1 MGRLFPTLFLS
12 VIPLRHTTESGQ
24 AHRTLMDKN
33 AVRIKDIAAKA
44 NVSVGTV
51 DRVLHNRGRVSEEVR
66 QKVLTMM
73 QELNYEPNMIARTL
87 GSNRTYQLAA
97 LQPDHTLDPYWQAP
111 WDGIEKAA
119 RELKQYGINLTS
131 YPYSLTEVGSFLAQA
146 EAATL
151 ARPDGIL
158 IAPLFYRESLAFF
171 ARWQQQGIPFVL
183 FNTYIAELPAL
194 SYVGQDSYQSGYL
207 AGKLV
212 QVGQPQPSTFLIAHI
227 AEDLTNSLHITQKE
241 RGFRDYFAQ
250 LAAAQE
256 VLPPEER
263 ARNPYT
269 ILSVELPNPAEPSF
283 ARQLNRLLDEEPQLR
298 GIFVS
303 TSKAYEI
310 APYLQ
315 AYRRKEIRLV
325 GYDLLER
332 NIHFLREG
340 VIDFL
345 INQNPKKQGYRG
357 IYALAD
363 LLVFKK
369 EVAPLKY
376 LPLDIITRENLQYY
390 L

>member
-1 MGRLFPTLFLS
+1 MN
-12 VIPLRHTTESGQ
+12 
-24 AHRTLMDKN
+24 KN

-51 DRVLHNRGRVSEEVR
+51 DRVLHNRGRVSEDVR
-66 QKVLTMM
+66 QKVLAMM
-73 QELNYEPNMIARTL
+73 QELNYEPNLIARTL

-119 RELKQYGINLTS
+119 RELKQYGVNLTV
-131 YPYSLTEVGSFLAQA
+131 YPYSLTEVDSFLVQA
-146 EAATL
+146 EAATR

-158 IAPLFYRESLAFF
+158 IAPLFYRESLVFF
-171 ARWQQQGIPFVL
+171 ERWQQQGIPFVL
-183 FNTYIAELPAL
+183 FNTDIAELPAL

-212 QVGQPQPSTFLIAHI
+212 QVGQPRPSTFLIAHI
-227 AEDLTNSLHITQKE
+227 AEDLTNSVHITQKE

-250 LAAAQE
+250 FAAVE
-256 VLPPEER
+256 DELSTEER
-263 ARNPYT
+263 PKNPYT
-269 ILSVELPNPAEPSF
+269 ILSIELPNPAELSF
-283 ARQLNRLLDEEPQLR
+283 ARQLDRLLDEESQLR

-315 AYRRKEIRLV
+315 AYHREEIRLV

-340 VIDFL
+340 AIDFL

-357 IYALAD
+357 LYALAD

-369 EVAPLKY
+369 EVAPRKY
-376 LPLDIITRENLQYY
+376 LPLDIITKENLQYY

>member
-1 MGRLFPTLFLS
+1 MGKR
-12 VIPLRHTTESGQ
+12 
-24 AHRTLMDKN
+24 

-66 QKVLTMM
+66 QKVMLMM
-73 QELNYEPNMIARTL
+73 EELEYEPNMIARTL

-97 LQPDHTLDPYWQAP
+97 IQPDHTLDPYWQAP

-119 RELKQYGINLTS
+119 RELKQYGVNLTVYS
-131 YPYSLTEVGSFLAQA
+131 YSLTEVDSFLAQA
-146 EAATL
+146 EEAT
-151 ARPDGIL
+151 RSQPDGIL

-171 ARWQQQGIPFVL
+171 ARWQQQGIPYVL
-183 FNTYIAELPAL
+183 FNTYIAELPSL
-194 SYVGQDSYQSGYL
+194 SYVGQDSYQSGFL

-212 QVGQPQPSTFLIAHI
+212 QFGQAQAGTFLIAHI
-227 AEDLTNSLHITQKE
+227 AEDIANSVHVTQKE

-250 LAAAQE
+250 LTAEAADGHE
-256 VLPPEER
+256 YHKSPYNIISIDLPQ
-263 ARNPYT
+263 
-269 ILSVELPNPAEPSF
+269 PADPSF
-283 ARQLNRLLDEEPQLR
+283 ARQLNRLLDDDEIQLK

-315 AYRRKEIRLV
+315 AYHREDIRLV
-325 GYDLLER
+325 GYDLLEK
-332 NIHFLREG
+332 NIHFLNEG
-340 VIDFL
+340 IIDFL

-357 IYALAD
+357 LFALAD
-363 LLVFKK
+363 LLIFKK

-390 L
+390 IK

>member
-1 MGRLFPTLFLS
+1 M
-12 VIPLRHTTESGQ
+12 E
-24 AHRTLMDKN
+24 KN

-66 QKVLTMM
+66 QKVLAMM

-97 LQPDHTLDPYWQAP
+97 IQPDHTLDPYWQAP

-119 RELKQYGINLTS
+119 RELRQYGVNLTS
-131 YPYSLTEVGSFLAQA
+131 YPYGLTEVDSFMKQA
-146 EAATL
+146 EAATR
-151 ARPDGIL
+151 AQPDGIL
-158 IAPLFYRESLAFF
+158 IAPLFYRESMAFF
-171 ARWQQQGIPFVL
+171 ERWQHQGIPYVL

-207 AGKLV
+207 AGKLA

-227 AEDLTNSLHITQKE
+227 AEDLTNSVHITQKE

-250 LAAAQE
+250 FVAAPDKQA
-256 VLPPEER
+256 PDER
-263 ARNPYT
+263 PKNPYT
-269 ILSVELPNPAEPSF
+269 VISVELPNPAEPSF
-283 ARQLNRLLDEEPQLR
+283 ARQLDRLLDEEPQLR

-315 AYRRKEIRLV
+315 VYHREEIRLV

-340 VIDFL
+340 AIDFL

-376 LPLDIITRENLQYY
+376 LPLDIITKENLQYY
-390 L
+390 T

>member
-1 MGRLFPTLFLS
+1 MN
-12 VIPLRHTTESGQ
+12 
-24 AHRTLMDKN
+24 KN
-33 AVRIKDIAAKA
+33 AVRLKDIAARA

-51 DRVLHNRGRVSEEVR
+51 DRVLHNRGRVAAEVR
-66 QKVLTMM
+66 EKVLAMM

-97 LQPDHTLDPYWQAP
+97 LQPDPTLDPYWQAP

-119 RELKQYGINLTS
+119 RELKQYGINLTT
-131 YPYSLTEVGSFLAQA
+131 YPYSLTEVASFRAQA
-146 EAATL
+146 EAVTQ

-171 ARWQQQGIPFVL
+171 ARWQKLGIPFVL

-212 QVGQPQPSTFLIAHI
+212 QLGQPQPSTFLIAHI
-227 AEDLTNSLHITQKE
+227 AEDLGNSVHITQKE

-250 LAAAQE
+250 LAA
-256 VLPPEER
+256 EEPAAGER
-263 ARNPYT
+263 PRPAYT
-269 ILSVELPNPAEPSF
+269 ILRAELPNPADPSF
-283 ARQLNRLLDEEPQLR
+283 ARQLDRLLDEEPQLR

-315 AYRRKEIRLV
+315 AYRREEIRLV

-332 NIHFLREG
+332 NTHFLREG

-357 IYALAD
+357 LYALAD

-369 EVAPLKY
+369 EVAPIKY

-390 L
+390 A

>member
-1 MGRLFPTLFLS
+1 MS
-12 VIPLRHTTESGQ
+12 KQ
-24 AHRTLMDKN
+24 
-33 AVRIKDIAAKA
+33 AVRIKDIAARA

-51 DRVLHNRGRVSEEVR
+51 DRVLHNRGRVAEDVR
-66 QKVLTMM
+66 QKVLAMM

-111 WDGIEKAA
+111 WEGIEKAA
-119 RELKQYGINLTS
+119 RELKQYGVTLTT
-131 YPYSLTEVGSFLAQA
+131 YPYSLTEVASFRAQA

-171 ARWQQQGIPFVL
+171 ARWQALGIPFVL

-212 QVGQPQPSTFLIAHI
+212 QLGQPQPSTFLIAHI
-227 AEDLTNSLHITQKE
+227 AEDLGNSLHITQKE

-250 LAAAQE
+250 LPAPAGPAG
-256 VLPPEER
+256 ER
-263 ARNPYT
+263 AKSPYS
-269 ILSVELPNPAEPSF
+269 ILSAELPNPADPSF
-283 ARQLNRLLDEEPQLR
+283 ARQLGRLLDEEPELR

-315 AYRRKEIRLV
+315 AYRREEIRLV

-332 NIHFLREG
+332 NLHFLREG

-357 IYALAD
+357 VYALAD

-369 EVAPLKY
+369 EVNAIKY

-390 L
+390 A

>member
-1 MGRLFPTLFLS
+1 MK
-12 VIPLRHTTESGQ
+12 
-24 AHRTLMDKN
+24 KN

-51 DRVLHNRGRVSEEVR
+51 DRVLHNRGRVAEDVR
-66 QKVLTMM
+66 QKVLLMM
-73 QELNYEPNMIARTL
+73 KEMEYEPNMIARTL
-87 GSNRTYQLAA
+87 GSNRTYQLAV

-111 WDGIEKAA
+111 WNGIEKAA
-119 RELKQYGINLTS
+119 RELKQYGLSIVV
-131 YPYSLTEVGSFLAQA
+131 YPYNLTEVESFREQA
-146 EAATL
+146 EAATQ
-151 ARPDGIL
+151 AGPDGIL

-171 ARWQQQGIPFVL
+171 EQWQQQGIPYVL
-183 FNTYIAELPAL
+183 FNTYIAELQPL
-194 SYVGQDSYQSGYL
+194 SYVGQDSYQSGFL

-212 QVGQPQPSTFLIAHI
+212 HIGQTQPGTFLIAHI
-227 AEDLTNSLHITQKE
+227 AEDIANSAHITQKE

-250 LAAAQE
+250 LDTTPDVAAAYQPKSTHT
-256 VLPPEER
+256 V
-263 ARNPYT
+263 
-269 ILSVELPNPAEPSF
+269 LSVDLPHPSDPSF
-283 ARQLNRLLDEEPQLR
+283 ARLLNRLLDEEQTQLK

-315 AYRRKEIRLV
+315 AYRREDIRLV
-325 GYDLLER
+325 GYDLLEK
-332 NIHFLREG
+332 NIHFLNEG

-369 EVAPLKY
+369 EVLRLKY
-376 LPLDIITRENLQYY
+376 LPLDIITKENLDYY

>member
-1 MGRLFPTLFLS
+1 MG
-12 VIPLRHTTESGQ
+12 
-24 AHRTLMDKN
+24 KN
-33 AVRIKDIAAKA
+33 AVRIKDIAARA

-51 DRVLHNRGRVSEEVR
+51 DRVLHNRGRVAAEVR
-66 QKVLTMM
+66 QKVLAMM

-119 RELKQYGINLTS
+119 RELKQYGITLTT
-131 YPYSLTEVGSFLAQA
+131 YPYSLTEVASFRAQA

-171 ARWQQQGIPFVL
+171 ARWQELGIPFVL

-212 QVGQPQPSTFLIAHI
+212 QLGQAQPSTFLIAHI
-227 AEDLTNSLHITQKE
+227 AEDIGNSLHITQKE

-250 LAAAQE
+250 LAAG
-256 VLPPEER
+256 ER
-263 ARNPYT
+263 PKNPYP
-269 ILSVELPNPAEPSF
+269 ILSVELPDPADPAF
-283 ARQLNRLLDEEPQLR
+283 ARLLGRLLAEEPELR

-315 AYRRKEIRLV
+315 AYRREEIRLV

-357 IYALAD
+357 LYALAD

-369 EVAPLKY
+369 EVAPIKY
-376 LPLDIITRENLQYY
+376 LPLDIITKENLQYY
-390 L
+390 A

>member
-1 MGRLFPTLFLS
+1 
-12 VIPLRHTTESGQ
+12 
-24 AHRTLMDKN
+24 MDKN

-66 QKVLTMM
+66 QKVLAIM

-119 RELKQYGINLTS
+119 RELKQYGINVTT
-131 YPYSLTEVGSFLAQA
+131 YPYDLTEVASFGAQA
-146 EAATL
+146 EAATQ

-171 ARWQQQGIPFVL
+171 ARWQQLAIPFVL

-212 QVGQPQPSTFLIAHI
+212 QMGQPQPSTFLITHI
-227 AEDLTNSLHITQKE
+227 AEDLTNSVHITQKE

-250 LAAAQE
+250 FAADPDEPAA
-256 VLPPEER
+256 VER
-263 ARNPYT
+263 SRNPYT
-269 ILSVELPNPAEPSF
+269 ILSAELPNPADPSF
-283 ARQLNRLLDEEPQLR
+283 ARLLDRLLDEEPQLR

-315 AYRRKEIRLV
+315 AYHREDVRLV

-369 EVAPLKY
+369 EVTPIKY
-376 LPLDIITRENLQYY
+376 LPLDIITKENLQYY